1 MNVDEVDENR
11 QIVARGVGMWMDV
24 DIDGLTQMDVYEMG

>member
-11 QIVARGVGMWMDV
+11 QNCGYGCIGMWMDV
-24 DIDGLTQMDVYEMG
+24 DIDGLI